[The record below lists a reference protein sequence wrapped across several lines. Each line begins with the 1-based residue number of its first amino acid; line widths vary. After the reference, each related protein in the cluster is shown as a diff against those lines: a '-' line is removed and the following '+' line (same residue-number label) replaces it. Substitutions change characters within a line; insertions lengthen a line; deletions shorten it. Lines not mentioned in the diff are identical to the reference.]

1 MKLTYKHKD
10 GGIRPVFVE
19 GKQKVPD
26 RDGARAA
33 RTALGRDRLA
43 KETGVSPGT
52 VNNWVEGQ
60 RPISLP
66 CILLIHHFF
75 KEKEIVAPPENNS

>member
-43 KETGVSPGT
+43 KETGSARG
-52 VNNWVEGQ
+52 
-60 RPISLP
+60 L
-66 CILLIHHFF
+66 
-75 KEKEIVAPPENNS
+75 